1 MFRMSL
7 SALKISNYFSLPM
20 KIVLQGQSVSSIVM
34 KSVQADSNESDFKA
48 KYEVQDGKVL
58 HAAASFGNTEVIEL
72 ILSQGF
78 HLDSRNRKGVTPL
91 MTAALNDEQNAFEI
105 LIQNGADPSFK
116 DNDGFSL
123 LHCAAEGGN
132 TSIIIKLLS
141 LGLDVDSRNNGGV
154 TPLMTAALNDKQN
167 ALTSW
172 YKTVLIHLS
181 KTTTGSVCSTLL
193 RKVEIPPLSASCY
206 HLVLTLIQGT
216 MVGSLYWWLQPSTTN
231 KMLLRSW
238 YKTVLI
244 HLSKTTMG
252 SVCSTLL
259 HKVEIPALSTSC
271 YNLVCGHF
279 YCASTNSSFEAR
291 VLHINVCIFLI
302 LCTVE
307 PRFKEGTRDLQ
318 NVFAIQRFRYI
329 QVLFQIFYYYW
340 RGKKIARSTEEF
352 VI

>member
-1 MFRMSL
+1 MFRQSRMSL

-20 KIVLQGQSVSSIVM
+20 KIVLQGQSVSSIVK

-58 HAAASFGNTEVIEL
+58 HAAASIGNTEVIEL

-116 DNDGFSL
+116 DNNGFSV
-123 LHCAAEGGN
+123 LHSAAQGGN

-231 KMLLRSW
+231 KCFWDLDTKRCWSIFQRQQWVQCAPLCCTRWKYLHYQQAVTTWSVDTFIALLQ
-238 YKTVLI
+238 T
-244 HLSKTTMG
+244 HLLKQ
-252 SVCSTLL
+252 
-259 HKVEIPALSTSC
+259 A
-271 YNLVCGHF
+271 
-279 YCASTNSSFEAR
+279 YCT
-291 VLHINVCIFLI
+291 
-302 LCTVE
+302 
-307 PRFKEGTRDLQ
+307 
-318 NVFAIQRFRYI
+318 
-329 QVLFQIFYYYW
+329 
-340 RGKKIARSTEEF
+340 
-352 VI
+352 